1 MSTHEMHA
9 PHGSHDP
16 LAQEGRL
23 QLTRLSAYLRF
34 LARLAEPRS
43 VDDTCD
49 EPTATNAEEL
59 VFSLHLLADR
69 LDGLLGNG
77 PQPPSRTDM
86 SGTSAHAAA
95 LQDEVEDDAEADD
108 EDAEADDADEAAT
121 GDLVFGITLDQIDTL
136 NRLVHAI
143 TAHGDVVAA
152 SDMAEYADG
161 TLSQM
166 GHVVFDAGLE
176 FRAVL
181 DDVEAQRLAER
192 TPPQRVREPHAAYG
206 PVGHAAGRLH

>member
-23 QLTRLSAYLRF
+23 QLTRLSAHLRF
-34 LARLAEPRS
+34 LARLAQPRAA
-43 VDDTCD
+43 DDTRD
-49 EPTATNAEEL
+49 EPTATNTEEL
-59 VFSLHLLADR
+59 AFSLHLLADR
-69 LDGLLGNG
+69 LDGLPGDA
-77 PQPPSRTDM
+77 PQPPSWTDI
-86 SGTSAHAAA
+86 SGMSAHAAA

-108 EDAEADDADEAAT
+108 EDAESDDADEAAT
-121 GDLVFGITLDQIDTL
+121 GDLVFGVTLDQIDTL

-176 FRAVL
+176 VRAVL
-181 DDVEAQRLAER
+181 DEVESQRLAER
-192 TPPQRVREPHAAYG
+192 PPPQRVREPHAAYG
-206 PVGHAAGRLH
+206 PVAHVAARLH

>member
-16 LAQEGRL
+16 LGQDGRL
-23 QLTRLSAYLRF
+23 QLTRLSAHLRF
-34 LARLAEPRS
+34 LARLAQPCEMDNTHEGPPGAS
-43 VDDTCD
+43 AD
-49 EPTATNAEEL
+49 ELA
-59 VFSLHLLADR
+59 FSLHLLADR
-69 LDGLLGNG
+69 LDELSGNA
-77 PQPPSRTDM
+77 PQPPSRAGM
-86 SGTSAHAAA
+86 SGTSAQAAA
-95 LQDEVEDDAEADD
+95 SEDEVEDDPGIDD
-108 EDAEADDADEAAT
+108 EEVGEDDADEAAT
-121 GDLVFGITLDQIDTL
+121 GDLVFGVTLDQIDTL

-176 FRAVL
+176 VRAVL
-181 DDVEAQRLAER
+181 DEVESQRLAER
-192 TPPQRVREPHAAYG
+192 PPPQRVREPHAAYG
-206 PVGHAAGRLH
+206 PVAHVAARLH